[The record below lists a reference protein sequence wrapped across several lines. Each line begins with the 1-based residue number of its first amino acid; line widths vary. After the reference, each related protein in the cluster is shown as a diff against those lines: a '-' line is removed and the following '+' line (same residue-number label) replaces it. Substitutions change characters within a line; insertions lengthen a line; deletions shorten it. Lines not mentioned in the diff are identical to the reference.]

1 MLSTQPR
8 HATNDAH
15 LSWPLPRDHAEPLLL
30 RPAVE
35 GDQPAITQLVH
46 GERLNPHG
54 IGWANFVVAV
64 MGHTVVGAVQMR
76 QHPDGSRELGSLVVS
91 RAHRGRGIAGRLI
104 SALLARHAGT
114 IHVITRDS
122 NALHY
127 RRWGF
132 AVIDPCDAPRAVRR
146 NRLLGQTASVLALLQ
161 GRRPQRLVVLRRD

>member
-1 MLSTQPR
+1 MAAGWAFRRGGGLTLLY
-8 HATNDAH
+8 A
-15 LSWPLPRDHAEPLLL
+15 LLL
-30 RPAVE
+30 VTLLA
-35 GDQPAITQLVH
+35 
-46 GERLNPHG
+46 
-54 IGWANFVVAV
+54 FK
-64 MGHTVVGAVQMR
+64 
-76 QHPDGSRELGSLVVS
+76 SRREETW
-91 RAHRGRGIAGRLI
+91 
-104 SALLARHAGT
+104 LLARHAGT